1 MIVAILNVYLV
12 ILFILVK
19 TKIVP
24 FNLFWKCSPL
34 IVLLLLMFG
43 LFIPMGWGA
52 PQGAAL
58 VVRNSVQIV
67 PNVAGEVTEV
77 PVEPNKPLKAG
88 DVLFKIDPVPYQAQ
102 VDSIGAQVKFEELR
116 LSQMTQMQLS
126 DAGRA
131 FDVEQRQADVDK
143 LKGQL
148 LGAKWNLDQ
157 TVVRAPADGYV
168 TNVGLM
174 KGARVA
180 NLPLSP
186 VMAFIDT
193 SETVVGVEI
202 PQIYARYV
210 RPGQEV
216 EVTFKLFPGQVF
228 TGKVDAVLQATS
240 TGQVAASGTAVTPKA
255 GDVGAVRRPRQARR
269 RQARRQPAG
278 RHCRRRGDLHLAHQA
293 GAHHPQGDPAADR
306 DRELRQSVLVKIA
319 AGPDPAQSASRL
331 DPLPATVVIV
341 AVVAPPPWAAA
352 DEYHP
357 VMAMMMTT
365 VMGPIAVPI
374 TALPVTGLTF
384 PVARAAGP
392 SAHARGAAH
401 NCGAAHASRGRHAC
415 CTADAT
421 SATHSGTA
429 ATPAAAG
436 HVRASAATMAAARHH
451 RRRHRARWRP

>member
-1 MIVAILNVYLV
+1 MIVAIFNVYLV

-19 TKIVP
+19 TKIVS

-88 DVLFKIDPVPYQAQ
+88 DVLFKIDPTPYQAQ

-116 LSQMTQMQLS
+116 LSQMTQLQLS

-180 NLPLSP
+180 SLPLSP

-202 PQIYARYV
+202 PQIYTRYIE
-210 RPGQEV
+210 PGQEV

-228 TGKVDAVLQATS
+228 NGKVDTVLQATS
-240 TGQVAASGTAVTPKA
+240 TGQVVASGSAVAPRQVTAAPFVVRVKVDDAKLAASLPAGTA
-255 GDVGAVRRPRQARR
+255 GA
-269 RQARRQPAG
+269 
-278 RHCRRRGDLHLAHQA
+278 
-293 GAHHPQGDPAADR
+293 AAIYTSHIKPSHIIR
-306 DRELRQSVLVKIA
+306 KVILRQIA
-319 AGPDPAQSASRL
+319 
-331 DPLPATVVIV
+331 IV
-341 AVVAPPPWAAA
+341 NYVNP
-352 DEYHP
+352 
-357 VMAMMMTT
+357 
-365 VMGPIAVPI
+365 
-374 TALPVTGLTF
+374 F
-384 PVARAAGP
+384 
-392 SAHARGAAH
+392 
-401 NCGAAHASRGRHAC
+401 
-415 CTADAT
+415 
-421 SATHSGTA
+421 
-429 ATPAAAG
+429 
-436 HVRASAATMAAARHH
+436 
-451 RRRHRARWRP
+451 